1 MTPKPATERRVN
13 PQHYDLAIAGAG
25 LTGAACAL
33 AIAKTGAGAKLKIA
47 LLEAS
52 TGSQH
57 FAAEQFDPRVV
68 ALTEASRGWLQ
79 TLGVWQEVV
88 EQRVCPYRRMVVRD
102 AEGTAAMEFDCRE
115 VQQDNLGHIVEHSA
129 LLNAMRKK
137 LAEVPNVELLC
148 PARISEIRRGASTG
162 DIELALENHSISARL
177 LVGAD
182 GSNSRVRRECGFRER
197 TWDYGHSAIVGT
209 LRTEQE
215 HAFVA
220 RQWFTA
226 SGPLA
231 FLPLQTQGGDRHF
244 TSIVWSQQHA
254 QAQRLMVLSD
264 EEFCA
269 ALYRASEGTLG
280 ELTLVGTGTAPARLS
295 FPLQQRH
302 AVDYIQPGV
311 ALIGDAAHTLHPLA
325 GLGVNLGFA
334 DVRVLVDELACSL
347 GKGLPLNDPGTLA
360 RYQRQRK
367 PENLAAM
374 ATMEGFKR
382 LFEAPSPW
390 VRVLRNVGMSR
401 LNALTA
407 IKRDIIRQAMG
418 VGAAAPD

>member
-1 MTPKPATERRVN
+1 MRDKVTSERREHT
-13 PQHYDLAIAGAG
+13 QQYDLVIAGAG

-33 AIAKTGAGAKLKIA
+33 ALATTGAGSRLKIA
-47 LLEAS
+47 LLEAKA
-52 TGSQH
+52 GSQH
-57 FAAEQFDPRVV
+57 FAVDEFDPRVV
-68 ALTEASRGWLQ
+68 ALTEASRRWLQ

-88 EQRVCPYRRMVVRD
+88 QQRVCPYRRMVVRD
-102 AEGTAAMEFDCRE
+102 AEGTAAIEFDCRE

-129 LLNAMRKK
+129 LLNALLTA
-137 LAEVPNVELLC
+137 LAEMPNVALLC
-148 PARISEIRRGASTG
+148 PARISEISRDPSAG
-162 DIELALENHSISARL
+162 DIELALESHRIRTRL

-182 GSNSRVRRECGFRER
+182 GSNSRVRSACAFRER

-209 LRTEQE
+209 LRTERD
-215 HAFVA
+215 HGFVA

-226 SGPLA
+226 AGPLA

-244 TSIVWSQQHA
+244 TSIVWSQQRA
-254 QAQRLMVLSD
+254 QAQRLMALSD

-269 ALYRASEGTLG
+269 ALYRASEGALG
-280 ELTLVGTGTAPARLS
+280 ELTLVGAGTAPARRS

-311 ALIGDAAHTLHPLA
+311 VLIGDAAHTLHPLA
-325 GLGVNLGFA
+325 GQGVNLGFA
-334 DVRVLVDELACSL
+334 DVRVLVAELTRS
-347 GKGLPLNDPGTLA
+347 GDRGLAVDDPGTLA
-360 RYQRQRK
+360 RYQRRRK

-374 ATMEGFKR
+374 AAMEGFKR

-401 LNALTA
+401 LNELAA
-407 IKRDIIRQAMG
+407 VKRDLIHQAMG
-418 VGAAAPD
+418 IRRGGS

>member
-1 MTPKPATERRVN
+1 MTANVTSAQREN

-33 AIAKTGAGAKLKIA
+33 ALAKTDAGAKLKIA
-47 LLEAS
+47 LLEAR

-57 FAAEQFDPRVV
+57 FAADEFDPRVV

-79 TLGVWQEVV
+79 TLGVWQEVARH
-88 EQRVCPYRRMVVRD
+88 RVCPYRRMVVRD
-102 AEGTAAMEFDCRE
+102 GEGTAAIEFDCRE
-115 VQQDNLGHIVEHSA
+115 VHQEDLGHIVEHSA
-129 LLNAMRKK
+129 LLNGLLKA
-137 LAEVPNVELLC
+137 LAEMPNVELLC
-148 PARISEIRRGASTG
+148 PARISEIRRGAATG
-162 DIELALENHSISARL
+162 DIELALENHSISTRL

-182 GSNSRVRRECGFRER
+182 GSNSRVRSECAFRER
-197 TWDYGHSAIVGT
+197 AWDYGHSAIVGT
-209 LRTEQE
+209 LRTERE
-215 HAFVA
+215 HQFVA

-231 FLPLQTQGGDRHF
+231 FLPLQTQCGDWHF

-254 QAQRLMVLSD
+254 EAQRLMALSD

-269 ALYRASEGTLG
+269 ALYRASEGALG
-280 ELTLVGTGTAPARLS
+280 DLVLNVGAAPSRLS

-302 AVDYIQPGV
+302 AVDYAQPGV
-311 ALIGDAAHTLHPLA
+311 VLIGDAAHTLHPLA

-347 GKGLPLNDPGTLA
+347 GKGLPVGDPGTLN
-360 RYQRQRK
+360 RYQRRRK

-374 ATMEGFKR
+374 AAMEGFKR

-401 LNALTA
+401 LNELTA
-407 IKRDIIRQAMG
+407 VKRDIIRQAMG
-418 VGAAAPD
+418 VGRSGA